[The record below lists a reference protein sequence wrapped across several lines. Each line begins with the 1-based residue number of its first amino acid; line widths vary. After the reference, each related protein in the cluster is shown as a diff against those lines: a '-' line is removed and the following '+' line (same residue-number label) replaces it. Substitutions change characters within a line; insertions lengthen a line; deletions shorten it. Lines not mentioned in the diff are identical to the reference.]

1 MTNRIPAN
9 PAVLR
14 WARECLGL
22 SLEEVAERVKKRP
35 ADVEA
40 WEAGRAAP
48 TYVQLETLAYK
59 IYKRPVAL
67 FFFPEPPDEPP
78 VRQSFRTLPEEELD
92 AIPPSVRYL
101 LRKAA
106 VLQAN
111 LYEIFGG
118 ANPAARHVL
127 RDLVFAPSVS
137 AVRMAKEVRAYLGVD
152 LSEQQT
158 WHDAGTALH
167 RWRDALEAHG
177 VFVFKDSF
185 NPPGPRSKRR
195 DGSDRYSGF
204 CLYDAEFPLIYVNNN
219 LPKTRQIFTLFH
231 ELAHLFMKTGGIDTE
246 IDRFVADLEGDAR
259 RVETLCNA
267 FAAEFLVPGADFAH
281 QIRDVPIDE
290 KGIDGLARLYSVSR
304 EVILRRLRDRD
315 RVAQEEY
322 ERLAA
327 QWKDQTRTR
336 KGAGGGDY
344 YETTGAYLGQRYIG
358 QVISRYSRRGIT
370 ADQAADYLGVKVEH
384 LPGVEE
390 WLLKRGSA
398 A

>member
-1 MTNRIPAN
+1 MTNRVPAN

-14 WARECLGL
+14 WAREGLGL
-22 SLEEVAERVKKRP
+22 SLEEVAQRLKKRA

-40 WEAGRAAP
+40 WETGRAAP
-48 TYVQLETLAYK
+48 TYVQLETLAYT
-59 IYKRPVAL
+59 IYKRPVAI
-67 FFFPEPPDEPP
+67 FFLPEPPDEPS
-78 VRQSFRTLPEEELD
+78 VKQAFRTLPEEEID
-92 AIPPSVRYL
+92 AIPPRVRYL

-111 LYEIFGG
+111 LYEIYDG
-118 ANPAARHVL
+118 ANPAARRVL
-127 RDLVFAPSVS
+127 RDLAFPPSIS
-137 AVRMAKEVRAYLGVD
+137 AVRMARDVRANLGVD

-158 WHDAGTALH
+158 WHDAGIALH

-185 NPPGPRSKRR
+185 NPRSKRR

-219 LPKTRQIFTLFH
+219 LPKTRQVFTLFH

-246 IDRFVADLEGDAR
+246 SDQFVADLAGNAR
-259 RVETLCNA
+259 SIETLCNA
-267 FAAEFLVPGADFAH
+267 FAAEFLVPGDDFAQ
-281 QIRDVPIDE
+281 QIREVSVDE
-290 KGIDGLARLYSVSR
+290 HGIDRLARLYSVSR

-327 QWKDQTRTR
+327 QWKGQMRTR

-344 YETTGAYLGQRYIG
+344 YETRGAYLGQRYIG
-358 QVISRYSRRGIT
+358 QVISRYSRRDVT
-370 ADQAADYLGVKVEH
+370 AEQAADYLGVKVEH
-384 LPGVEE
+384 LPGVED

>member
-1 MTNRIPAN
+1 MTNRVPAN

-14 WARECLGL
+14 WAREGLGL
-22 SLEEVAERVKKRP
+22 SLEEVAQRLKKSA

-40 WEAGRAAP
+40 WETGQAAP
-48 TYVQLETLAYK
+48 TYVQLETLAYT
-59 IYKRPVAL
+59 IYKRPVAI
-67 FFFPEPPDEPP
+67 FFFPEPPDEPS
-78 VRQSFRTLPEEELD
+78 VKQAFRTLPEEEID
-92 AIPPSVRYL
+92 AIPPRVRYL

-111 LYEIFGG
+111 LYEIFDG

-127 RDLVFAPSVS
+127 RDLAFPLSVS
-137 AVRMAKEVRAYLGVD
+137 AVRMAREVRAYLGVD
-152 LSEQQT
+152 LPEQQA
-158 WHDAGTALH
+158 WHDADTALH

-185 NPPGPRSKRR
+185 NPPGPGGRRR
-195 DGSDRYSGF
+195 DGSERYSGF

-219 LPKTRQIFTLFH
+219 PPKTRQIFTLFH
-231 ELAHLFMKTGGIDTE
+231 ELAHLFMRTGGIDTE
-246 IDRFVADLEGDAR
+246 SDQFVADLAGDAR
-259 RVETLCNA
+259 SIETLCNA
-267 FAAEFLVPGADFAH
+267 FAAEFLVPGEDFAQ
-281 QIRDVPIDE
+281 QIREVPVGE
-290 KGIDGLARLYSVSR
+290 HGIDKLARLYSVSR

-327 QWKDQTRTR
+327 QWKGQVRTSR
-336 KGAGGGDY
+336 GGSGGDY

-358 QVISRYSRRGIT
+358 QVISRYSRRDMT
-370 ADQAADYLGVKVEH
+370 AEQAADYLGVKVER
-384 LPGVEE
+384 LPGVED